1 METRTH
7 LNASLPSSES
17 RDVSPKETTSKN
29 DGPNKRKALQ
39 RKQDEGET
47 TLCLKSIAETLAKPI
62 NIDSLQ
68 EEDEEDEEDIFG
80 CLVAMKLRRIT
91 NPWMRTK
98 STMSINR
105 VLMDAEYSLN
115 NCDCHQLSPSTDLLD
130 SARRATGAYN
140 VEHRQV

>member
-17 RDVSPKETTSKN
+17 RDVSPKKTTSKN
-29 DGPNKRKALQ
+29 DGRNKRRALQ

-68 EEDEEDEEDIFG
+68 EEDDEDVFG
-80 CLVAMKLRRIT
+80 RLVAMKLRRIT
-91 NPWMRTK
+91 NPCLGVETIHIK
-98 STMSINR
+98 Q
-105 VLMDAEYSLN
+105 VLMDA
-115 NCDCHQLSPSTDLLD
+115 
-130 SARRATGAYN
+130 
-140 VEHRQV
+140 